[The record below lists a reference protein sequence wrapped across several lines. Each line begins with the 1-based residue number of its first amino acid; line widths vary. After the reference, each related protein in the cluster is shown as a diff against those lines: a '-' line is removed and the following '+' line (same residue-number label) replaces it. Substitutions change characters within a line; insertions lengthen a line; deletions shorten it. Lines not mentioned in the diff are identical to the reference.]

1 MRQALLSAFLVAL
14 CGVLGAQQDASRP
27 APATRTAPHATRPAD
42 ERSCA
47 TCHGKEALLHVAGI
61 HDEAGIGCVAC
72 HGGDP
77 SLTSRAACIDN
88 PAFKGVPKGKAAV
101 ELCGSCHS
109 DPDAMFRF
117 GLPTDQLAA
126 YKRSHHG
133 KGLFER
139 GDKNVPTCVT
149 CHGAHD
155 VRSKTDPESPSYRSK
170 VPDTCA
176 SCHGNAERMKPYKLP
191 ADVFDKYAKSVH
203 GKGLLSGKQLRL
215 PNCSDCHS
223 AHGAR
228 PAGVNEVS
236 DVCGQCHTA
245 TREYFKRSPHFAAA
259 AGGKMQE
266 CTSCHRYHDIDE
278 VPDFVSE
285 GWRPMGCAECH
296 PAGAQNDRGAVAAKH
311 MADTM
316 SRVHQ
321 RVADTAAR
329 IDEARAQGIVVRTEE
344 TYLNDARH
352 SLVMAGPVGHAA
364 SAEEFDVLAQK
375 AEGVVA
381 KVEET
386 LAVKL
391 RQVRD
396 RRIIATVVVGLIALL
411 GGVFV
416 AYVRRSARAPRSEAP
431 S

>member
-1 MRQALLSAFLVAL
+1 
-14 CGVLGAQQDASRP
+14 
-27 APATRTAPHATRPAD
+27 
-42 ERSCA
+42 
-47 TCHGKEALLHVAGI
+47 
-61 HDEAGIGCVAC
+61 
-72 HGGDP
+72 
-77 SLTSRAACIDN
+77 
-88 PAFKGVPKGKAAV
+88 
-101 ELCGSCHS
+101 
-109 DPDAMFRF
+109 MFRY

-133 KGLFER
+133 KGLFDK
-139 GDKNVPTCVT
+139 GDKSVPTCVD
-149 CHGAHD
+149 CHKAHD

-170 VPDTCA
+170 VPDTCTTC
-176 SCHGNAERMKPYKLP
+176 CHADAEKMKAHKLP
-191 ADVFDKYAKSVH
+191 ADVFEKYSNSVH

-228 PAGVNEVS
+228 PAGVTEVA

-259 AGGKMQE
+259 EGGKMKE

-278 VPDFVSE
+278 VPDFVTE
-285 GWRPMGCAECH
+285 GWRPLACAECH
-296 PAGAQNDRGAVAAKH
+296 REGDQTDKGAAVAKQ
-311 MADTM
+311 MATVM
-316 SRVHQ
+316 TRLKQ
-321 RVADTAAR
+321 RVANAASQ
-329 IDEARAQGIVVRTEE
+329 IDDARAKGIVVRAEE
-344 TYLNDARH
+344 TFLNDARH

-364 SAEEFDVLAQK
+364 SIDEFDVLAQK

-381 KVEET
+381 KIEET

-396 RRIIATVVVGLIALL
+396 RRIIATIVVGLI
-411 GGVFV
+411 GVFAGLLV
-416 AYVRRSARAPRSEAP
+416 LYVRRSGRRPGEEAA